1 MRGFYLINYIR
12 TIPVLLI
19 CLALKINE
27 IIEEDLKR
35 NLWYIGSADISLSS
49 LNKNLLRNKCF
60 RNIVYYRIHDKNKGL
75 SLIFQILYP
84 IKQDLEIYGQITPP
98 HTQPPPPT
106 PGRRGPLTIYHGHGT
121 VVNLYKAG
129 KNLSVYQGVTIG
141 NKGNGSRSEITPTI
155 GDNVSICANAT
166 VIGGIKIGNNVVIGA
181 GSVVTKDVPDNCV
194 AYGNPAVLKKR

>member
-1 MRGFYLINYIR
+1 MKGFYLINYIR

-84 IKQDLEIYGQITPP
+84 IKQDLEIYGQI
-98 HTQPPPPT
+98 
-106 PGRRGPLTIYHGHGT
+106 GGGLTIYHGHGT

>member
-1 MRGFYLINYIR
+1 MKIFYLINYIR
-12 TIPVLLI
+12 TIPVMLI
-19 CLALKINE
+19 CMILKIE
-27 IIEEDLKR
+27 SIIKKDLER
-35 NLWYIGSADISLSS
+35 NLWYIGTEKADLDS
-49 LNKNLLRNKCF
+49 LNKNLLKNKCF
-60 RNIVYYRIHDKNKGL
+60 RNIVYYRIHEKNKGL
-75 SLIFQILYP
+75 SLMFRVLYP
-84 IKQDLEIYGQITPP
+84 IKKDLEIYGQI
-98 HTQPPPPT
+98 
-106 PGRRGPLTIYHGHGT
+106 GGGLTIYHGHGT
-121 VVNLYKAG
+121 VVNLYKGG

>member
-49 LNKNLLRNKCF
+49 LNKNLLRNK
-60 RNIVYYRIHDKNKGL
+60 GL

-84 IKQDLEIYGQITPP
+84 IKQDLEIYGQI
-98 HTQPPPPT
+98 
-106 PGRRGPLTIYHGHGT
+106 GG
-121 VVNLYKAG
+121 
-129 KNLSVYQGVTIG
+129 
-141 NKGNGSRSEITPTI
+141 GSLFIMDMEQ
-155 GDNVSICANAT
+155 
-166 VIGGIKIGNNVVIGA
+166 
-181 GSVVTKDVPDNCV
+181 
-194 AYGNPAVLKKR
+194 L

>member
-35 NLWYIGSADISLSS
+35 NLWYIGSVDISLSS

-84 IKQDLEIYGQITPP
+84 IKQDLEIYGQIGGGA
-98 HTQPPPPT
+98 H
-106 PGRRGPLTIYHGHGT
+106 Y
-121 VVNLYKAG
+121 
-129 KNLSVYQGVTIG
+129 LSWTWNSCEFI
-141 NKGNGSRSEITPTI
+141 
-155 GDNVSICANAT
+155 
-166 VIGGIKIGNNVVIGA
+166 
-181 GSVVTKDVPDNCV
+181 
-194 AYGNPAVLKKR
+194 